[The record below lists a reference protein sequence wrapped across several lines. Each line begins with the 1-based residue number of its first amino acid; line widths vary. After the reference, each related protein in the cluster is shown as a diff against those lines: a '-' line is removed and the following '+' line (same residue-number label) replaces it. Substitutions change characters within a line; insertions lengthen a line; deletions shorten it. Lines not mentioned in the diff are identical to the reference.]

1 MPAERRRFRPG
12 IAASLATAVAFSVL
26 LALGFWQLQRFAWK
40 QALIARIEAGL
51 AAPAIELEGLP
62 TEAEARAFDYRR
74 VRLAGELLAAGNF
87 AYGALNVKGR
97 LGASLITPMRLADG
111 TVLLVERGWLP
122 EERLP
127 PDEPPALVR
136 PATAVVEGV
145 LVFIGEERQRL
156 FVPDNDLAD
165 RRFYWFDRRAISRL
179 AGEPVAPFL
188 LHAET
193 AEPPEVLATP
203 LPVEADLPNR
213 HLGYAVTWFG
223 LAASLLVI
231 YVVFGFRR
239 DAERRGRS
247 ASEG

>member
-12 IAASLATAVAFSVL
+12 IAASLATAFALAVL
-26 LALGFWQLQRFAWK
+26 IALGLWQLQRLAWK
-40 QALIARIEAGL
+40 EDLIARIEAGL
-51 AAPAIELEGLP
+51 AAPAVELEKLP
-62 TEAEARAFDYRR
+62 ADGRAFAYRR

-87 AYGALNVKGR
+87 AYGALNLGGR

-111 TVLLVERGWLP
+111 SVLLVERGWLP
-122 EERLP
+122 EKELP
-127 PDEPPALVR
+127 PDEPAALAR
-136 PATAVVEGV
+136 PARAVVEGV
-145 LVFIGEERQRL
+145 LVYIGEERQRL
-156 FVPDNDLAD
+156 FVPDNDPAD
-165 RRFYWFDRRAISRL
+165 RRFYWFDRRAITGL
-179 AGEPVAPFL
+179 AGAPVAPFL

-203 LPVEADLPNR
+203 LPVRADLPNR

-239 DAERRGRS
+239 GAERRDRS